1 MVKVRGQMDQPI
13 VDIAQVQEEYW
24 ERRTFELPSLA
35 HLHKPTG
42 WRKYLPW
49 KKEQTPIVVLR
60 RLKADDWAEFD
71 ERFYNLKADLARD
84 MPTYRK
90 IAEKMMSV
98 EELTKEESVT
108 LREANKRAM
117 PMYIAMLEKMIEKP
131 DLSYDE
137 IKILLDTLDEYDRN
151 TLLGQVNT
159 LTSQRMSVANKIG
172 QERMAEVKQIQE
184 ETFAKYGR

>member
-1 MVKVRGQMDQPI
+1 MDQPI

-49 KKEQTPIVVLR
+49 QKTQTPIVVLC

-90 IAEKMMSV
+90 IAEKMLSV

-131 DLSYDE
+131 DLSYDQ

-172 QERMAEVKQIQE
+172 QERMNEVKQIQE

>member
-49 KKEQTPIVVLR
+49 QKTQTPIVVLR

-84 MPTYRK
+84 MPSYRK
-90 IAEKMMSV
+90 IAEKMLSV

-108 LREANKRAM
+108 LTEANKRAM
-117 PMYIAMLEKMIEKP
+117 PMYIGMLEKMIEKP